1 MRKNMK
7 TLGALA
13 CAGVLGLGAI
23 GNTAMVANAAGQG
36 DTNVYYTSDSTNID
50 QDGKIV
56 MIIPA
61 DVNLNKNKTTGE
73 TTLKLKTSNGQNFNQ
88 FGTTFSAKIGVSS
101 KNGGKLKNAAGDIEA
116 AYKLNN
122 KTDKY
127 EAKWTD
133 ATHNEGFAQ
142 FNTTNSGTMNES
154 VKNLEVSVENSSVTT
169 MEAAPTGTQFSD
181 VLTFKVTSLAG
192 DGLTMVTP
200 TP

>member
-73 TTLKLKTSNGQNFNQ
+73 TTLKLKTSNGQTFNQ
-88 FGTTFSAKIGVSS
+88 FGAAFSAKNGVSS
-101 KNGGKLKNAAGDIEA
+101 ANSGKLKAGNIEA
-116 AYKLNN
+116 VYNLQNSTENIDADWTKNN
-122 KTDKY
+122 DSFATFNN
-127 EAKWTD
+127 AKD
-133 ATHNEGFAQ
+133 
-142 FNTTNSGTMNES
+142 NTVAES
-154 VKNLEVSVENSSVTT
+154 TRNLTVSVEDASVQA
-169 MEAAPTGTQFSD
+169 MEAAPTGTQFKD

-192 DGLTMVTP
+192 DGLTMVT